1 MLCIE
6 AIFRAVS
13 RSRCVIEVAIDRY
26 DIRLVVCNPRLDPV
40 PEALKTKFSIIQKVG
55 CEFLGIQK
63 GRIAIARSL
72 RRISV
77 T

>member
-40 PEALKTKFSIIQKVG
+40 PEALKTKYSIIQKVG
-55 CEFLGIQK
+55 FFSLVSKK
-63 GRIAIARSL
+63 GA
-72 RRISV
+72 
-77 T
+77 